1 MSCGVSFLFYIF
13 IEFTGG
19 DEDDN
24 DDDEEEEEDG
34 EDDEEEEE
42 DDEDAEDEEEE
53 NQRRYDL
60 RQRKTVVR
68 YQAPLD
74 GMLSIQ
80 SCGSSSWLTRII
92 AWIAFVLSF
101 CTVEGCF
108 LFFCRTERDQEAQ
121 HVLQGP
127 LLIYQAQVQIQ
138 LHSPEEPLQQE
149 ENQQV
154 SVTARLPNITLYIQH
169 MQE

>member
-1 MSCGVSFLFYIF
+1 MKACWSEFIVFRGGLISTSTSTFSEVWTAAVSCGVSFLFYIF

-24 DDDEEEEEDG
+24 DEEEEEDG
-34 EDDEEEEE
+34 EDEEEEEE

-53 NQRRYDL
+53 NQRRYDF

-80 SCGSSSWLTRII
+80 SCGSSS
-92 AWIAFVLSF
+92 
-101 CTVEGCF
+101 
-108 LFFCRTERDQEAQ
+108 
-121 HVLQGP
+121 
-127 LLIYQAQVQIQ
+127 
-138 LHSPEEPLQQE
+138 
-149 ENQQV
+149 
-154 SVTARLPNITLYIQH
+154 
-169 MQE
+169 

>member
-1 MSCGVSFLFYIF
+1 MKACWSEFIVFRGGLISTSTSTFSEVWTAAVSCGVSFLFYIF

-34 EDDEEEEE
+34 EDEEEEEE

-53 NQRRYDL
+53 NQRRYDF

-80 SCGSSSWLTRII
+80 SCGSSS
-92 AWIAFVLSF
+92 
-101 CTVEGCF
+101 
-108 LFFCRTERDQEAQ
+108 
-121 HVLQGP
+121 
-127 LLIYQAQVQIQ
+127 
-138 LHSPEEPLQQE
+138 
-149 ENQQV
+149 
-154 SVTARLPNITLYIQH
+154 
-169 MQE
+169 